1 MKHLKD
7 TYKKIKSQAS
17 HYLQSRLILFF
28 LLSFGVLILISC
40 TYTYTPDWQF
50 TFDEP
55 EQENNSEKI
64 TLIWDANT
72 EPDLE
77 GYKLYYGYASREYS
91 YSIDV
96 GNLTSYT
103 VADLEAGETYYFT
116 VTAYNAS
123 GYESDYSD
131 EVNYEVPLEG

>member
-40 TYTYTPDWQF
+40 TYTPDWQF

-116 VTAYNAS
+116 VTAYNSS

>member
-7 TYKKIKSQAS
+7 TYKKIKSQAT

-40 TYTYTPDWQF
+40 TYTYAPDWQF

-77 GYKLYYGYASREYS
+77 GYKLYYGYASREYP

-103 VADLEAGETYYFT
+103 VTDLEAGETYYFT